1 MRGSGTVIPFLVV
14 LVLAEAA
21 PDTTWSARQEKLLQ
35 KQARLRQ
42 EQLQLEEQHKEL
54 LKQQKADKLRQADLR
69 VALEKTCYHV
79 QVKSSVHPYKS
90 SVKLPHPHTPWYI
103 APYCSYAINVSEPRL
118 LVEAAA
124 YEIDIAIPGLR
135 QEDLSVSVEGGA
147 LHFEGQTTTSDFD
160 VAIAR
165 AVRLPTDADL
175 ASGINTTHAD
185 GIIKTRVARRAT
197 DDLATTDLGSG
208 RREFRSGATGV
219 GWSTW
224 LLHPRP
230 LRQFDEEDSLANIVN
245 KVEQAGGYKIF
256 IPSPGNRTNPTYR
269 IDEAQDMHYYTEYT
283 DTPAGPAFGTPA
295 FGNRDTNRFVPPPRE
310 LQDGVVTFPGY
321 GILGV
326 DSGRQFKP
334 PWNIELYGAD
344 WTSAN
349 VRMTQK
355 DGFIIVFIPLAPAGR
370 SSRRDAPST
379 GVQAT
384 DDRSRYIKI
393 DADAHAQKDD
403 DDSYSYD

>member
-79 QVKSSVHPYKS
+79 QVKSSSSPFKS

-118 LVEAAA
+118 RVEAAA

-147 LHFEGQTTTSDFD
+147 LHFEGQTTTEDFD

-197 DDLATTDLGSG
+197 DDLATADLGSG
-208 RREFRSGATGV
+208 RRVFRSGATGV

-224 LLHPRP
+224 LLHQRP
-230 LRQFDEEDSLANIVN
+230 LRRFDEEDSLANIVN

-269 IDEAQDMHYYTEYT
+269 IDEAQDMDYYTEYT
-283 DTPAGPAFGTPA
+283 DTPAFGTPA
-295 FGNRDTNRFVPPPRE
+295 FGNREPRY
-310 LQDGVVTFPGY
+310 Q
-321 GILGV
+321 
-326 DSGRQFKP
+326 
-334 PWNIELYGAD
+334 
-344 WTSAN
+344 
-349 VRMTQK
+349 
-355 DGFIIVFIPLAPAGR
+355 
-370 SSRRDAPST
+370 
-379 GVQAT
+379 
-384 DDRSRYIKI
+384 
-393 DADAHAQKDD
+393 
-403 DDSYSYD
+403 

>member
-1 MRGSGTVIPFLVV
+1 M
-14 LVLAEAA
+14 
-21 PDTTWSARQEKLLQ
+21 
-35 KQARLRQ
+35 
-42 EQLQLEEQHKEL
+42 
-54 LKQQKADKLRQADLR
+54 
-69 VALEKTCYHV
+69 
-79 QVKSSVHPYKS
+79 
-90 SVKLPHPHTPWYI
+90 
-103 APYCSYAINVSEPRL
+103 
-118 LVEAAA
+118 
-124 YEIDIAIPGLR
+124 
-135 QEDLSVSVEGGA
+135 
-147 LHFEGQTTTSDFD
+147 HFEGQTTTEDFD

-185 GIIKTRVARRAT
+185 GVIKTRVARRAT
-197 DDLATTDLGSG
+197 DDLATAALGSG
-208 RREFRSGATGV
+208 RREFRSGATGL

-245 KVEQAGGYKIF
+245 NVEQAGGYKIF

-269 IDEAQDMHYYTEYT
+269 IDEAQNMDYYTEYT
-283 DTPAGPAFGTPA
+283 DTPG
-295 FGNRDTNRFVPPPRE
+295 GNRDTNRFVPRPRE
-310 LQDGVVTFPGY
+310 IQDGVVTFAGY

-326 DSGRQFKP
+326 DPGRQFKP
-334 PWNIELYGAD
+334 VWNIELYGAD

-355 DGFIIVFIPLAPAGR
+355 DGFIIVFIPLAIAGR

-384 DDRSRYIKI
+384 NDRSRHIKI
-393 DADAHAQKDD
+393 DADVHAQKDD

>member
-197 DDLATTDLGSG
+197 DDLATADLGSG
-208 RREFRSGATGV
+208 RRVFRSGATGV

-269 IDEAQDMHYYTEYT
+269 IGEAKDKDYYTEYT
-283 DTPAGPAFGTPA
+283 DTPG
-295 FGNRDTNRFVPPPRE
+295 GNRDTNRFVPPPRE

-321 GILGV
+321 GLLGV

>member
-1 MRGSGTVIPFLVV
+1 MPLGLLF
-14 LVLAEAA
+14 EAKNIWYTA
-21 PDTTWSARQEKLLQ
+21 TQATYDRIRSCPSLLTTNILYMVYFNYVTRTLLWSVGPIVDNL
-35 KQARLRQ
+35 ARLQ
-42 EQLQLEEQHKEL
+42 STK
-54 LKQQKADKLRQADLR
+54 
-69 VALEKTCYHV
+69 
-79 QVKSSVHPYKS
+79 
-90 SVKLPHPHTPWYI
+90 
-103 APYCSYAINVSEPRL
+103 
-118 LVEAAA
+118 
-124 YEIDIAIPGLR
+124 
-135 QEDLSVSVEGGA
+135 
-147 LHFEGQTTTSDFD
+147 
-160 VAIAR
+160 
-165 AVRLPTDADL
+165 RLPTE
-175 ASGINTTHAD
+175 
-185 GIIKTRVARRAT
+185 
-197 DDLATTDLGSG
+197 DLATADLGSG

-269 IDEAQDMHYYTEYT
+269 IDEAQNMDYYTEYT
-283 DTPAGPAFGTPA
+283 DTPG
-295 FGNRDTNRFVPPPRE
+295 FGNRDTNRFVPRPKE
-310 LQDGVVTFPGY
+310 FQDGVVTFPGY

-334 PWNIELYGAD
+334 AWNMELYGAD

>member
-79 QVKSSVHPYKS
+79 QVESSSSPYKS

-118 LVEAAA
+118 RVEAAA

-135 QEDLSVSVEGGA
+135 QEDLSVSVEGSA

-283 DTPAGPAFGTPA
+283 DTVPPFG
-295 FGNRDTNRFVPPPRE
+295 GNRDTNRFVPPPRE

-393 DADAHAQKDD
+393 DADALAQKDD

>member
-1 MRGSGTVIPFLVV
+1 MGRGSGTVIPFLVV

-79 QVKSSVHPYKS
+79 QVESSSSPFKS

-135 QEDLSVSVEGGA
+135 QEDLSVSVDGGA
-147 LHFEGQTTTSDFD
+147 LHFEGQTTTEDFD

-269 IDEAQDMHYYTEYT
+269 IDEAQNLDYYTEYT
-283 DTPAGPAFGTPA
+283 DTPG
-295 FGNRDTNRFVPPPRE
+295 GNRDTNRFVPRPRE
-310 LQDGVVTFPGY
+310 IQDGVVTYPGY